1 MIKKGMKRCLMRS
14 VRVHI
19 RREKAQIRRKTQ
31 DVGERERL
39 ITELYGRF
47 GGVGK

>member
-1 MIKKGMKRCLMRS
+1 MFKKGMKRCLTRS
-14 VRVHI
+14 TRVHI

-31 DVGERERL
+31 DAGERERL

-47 GGVGK
+47 GCTGK